1 MKEKVLIYQVLPRL
15 FGNKNTNRKE
25 NGTIEENGCG
35 KLNHFNDTILARIHD
50 MGFTHIWYT
59 GVIRHATQTNY
70 SSYGIPTQHAE
81 VVKGKAGSP
90 YAITDYYDIDP
101 DLAENVSMR
110 MAEWESLIERTH
122 KAGMKVIM
130 DFVPNHVAR
139 EYHSICKPAG
149 VRDLGEDDDK
159 NMHFST
165 KNNFY
170 YAWGDLDLNDVRQSK
185 PEFKAYAEKDAAI
198 YELYVESP
206 ARATG
211 NDRFD
216 NRPGCNDW
224 YETVKLNYGIDYCD
238 AGERSYHYEPV
249 PSTWGKMTDIL
260 LYWASKGVDGFRCD
274 MAEMVPTAFW
284 SYATQILKSRYPE
297 IIVIGEVYDP
307 SQYRNYVKAGF
318 DYLYDKVGM
327 YDCLRGVIRGK
338 RPASSITHEW
348 QEVDDIR
355 DHMLYFL
362 ENHDEQR
369 IASDF
374 FCGDAMKAIP
384 AAAMSLF
391 FQKNPFM
398 LYSGQ
403 EFGERGMDKEGF
415 SGMDGRTT
423 IFDYWSPVTLAQAYQ
438 HALPKTANK
447 TGAGRKTDGLTP
459 EQKYLAATY
468 RQMLRLANEEK
479 AIREGDTFDLMYVN
493 PGSDHFDPRTN
504 FAFLRKKEE
513 EVLLVVLNFSIDAR
527 ELGVCIPGHAFDF
540 LHLPEEEVSVTEL
553 WSGGRRKVELKKDG
567 IFPVS
572 IEANGVRIYKFNVKM
587 EESEFILNEHHKEEF
602 PPAHTAE
609 HLLNQL
615 MVRMFGCERSRNA
628 HIERKKSKMTFVID
642 HKPSR
647 QEEKEIEAEMN
658 RLIEADMPVTY
669 EFVDRDHIPADVK
682 LDRLPEDA
690 SETLRLVRIGDYD
703 VCPCIGKHVRSTAQ
717 IGKFVMLGT
726 NWDEAS
732 HSLRIRFK
740 IVQ

>member
-15 FGNKNTNRKE
+15 FGNNNTNRKE

-238 AGERSYHYEPV
+238 AGGRSYHYEPV

-658 RLIEADMPVTY
+658 RLIEADMRVTY